1 MTKKSKAFAP
11 LGLLLFLVAGWELA
25 VRTERV
31 EAWLLPAPSAIYE
44 AWTASVDRTLSHLGA
59 TVEIALSGLGCG
71 LLVGLLLASLFHL
84 SSLLRDLFQPLVVLS
99 QNIPMIALAPL
110 LVMWLGFGAAPKIL
124 VVAIACFFPIA
135 VATMDGFR
143 QTDRT
148 LLTYMRLAGATRWQ
162 QFIKLEW
169 PSALPS
175 FFSGLKLAATYS
187 VMGAVIAE
195 WLGAKEG
202 LGVMMQLASASF
214 RTDRVFLAMFFIAGV
229 SLLLYAIITL
239 VERWVIRWQ
248 RPRMKGGVPR

>member
-1 MTKKSKAFAP
+1 MMRKLKALAP
-11 LGLLLFLVAGWELA
+11 LGMLLLLLAGWELI
-25 VRTERV
+25 VRIEQV
-31 EAWLLPAPSAIYE
+31 EDWLLPAPSAIYN
-44 AWTASVDRTLSHLGA
+44 AWANSMEQTLSHLGA
-59 TVEIALSGLGCG
+59 TGIIALGGLACG
-71 LLVGLLLASLFHL
+71 LLLGLLLASLFHL
-84 SSLLRDLFQPLVVLS
+84 SSPLRTLFQPLVVLS

-110 LVMWLGFGAAPKIL
+110 LIMWLGFGVTPKIL

-135 VATMDGFR
+135 VATMDGFL

-148 LLTYMRLAGATRWQ
+148 LLIYMQMAGATRWQ

-202 LGVMMQLASASF
+202 LGVMLQLASASF
-214 RTDRVFLAMFFIAGV
+214 RTDRVFLAMFFIAGM
-229 SLLLYAIITL
+229 SLLLYALITL
-239 VERWVIRWQ
+239 IERFCIRWQ
-248 RPRMKGGVPR
+248 RPHERGRLR